1 MIIHKTFTDQTT
13 SWTGKD
19 ALNKREKIRKEAE
32 DFIANEIN
40 EQDVVNITETAM
52 TSNGLFSVTIWHRT
66 S

>member
-1 MIIHKTFTDQTT
+1 
-13 SWTGKD
+13 
-19 ALNKREKIRKEAE
+19 LNKREKIRKEAE